1 MEGVGFV
8 SGSGALGLVRNAGVR
23 TCQVPTMVATTATGK
38 QSKFE
43 AMRKKYGVAAKDL
56 GEVGFSYDEFDAA
69 VADYEYNLTMG
80 ETVVGKIFECT
91 ARGALVDIGA
101 KAAGWLP
108 ADEFATA
115 PVEVPSEYFAPE
127 TAIELIIAS
136 REDSNGQLTLSLRR
150 LEFQRCWDRVIQLQ
164 SEDVP
169 VFCEVVSVNRGGV
182 LVKIQGLRG
191 FIPQSHAGDLNM
203 VDAEVGRQIS
213 VKFLEVDPAKNRL
226 VLSKKLA
233 SASRKMNN
241 FAPGQVVEG
250 VVSGTKPYGLFV
262 DVDGVSGLLHISQIS
277 HSHIPDVAALVD
289 VGQPIKCM
297 VLNQD
302 KNKGRMSLSTKVLEN
317 EPGDMVKDPEKVF
330 AGAEE
335 VAQRYREKLEAEKK
349 ASAEVAEEIVS
360 ALDFARV

>member
-1 MEGVGFV
+1 
-8 SGSGALGLVRNAGVR
+8 
-23 TCQVPTMVATTATGK
+23 
-38 QSKFE
+38 
-43 AMRKKYGVAAKDL
+43 
-56 GEVGFSYDEFDAA
+56 
-69 VADYEYNLTMG
+69 
-80 ETVVGKIFECT
+80 
-91 ARGALVDIGA
+91 
-101 KAAGWLP
+101 
-108 ADEFATA
+108 
-115 PVEVPSEYFAPE
+115 
-127 TAIELIIAS
+127 
-136 REDSNGQLTLSLRR
+136 
-150 LEFQRCWDRVIQLQ
+150 
-164 SEDVP
+164 
-169 VFCEVVSVNRGGV
+169 
-182 LVKIQGLRG
+182 
-191 FIPQSHAGDLNM
+191 
-203 VDAEVGRQIS
+203 
-213 VKFLEVDPAKNRL
+213 
-226 VLSKKLA
+226 
-233 SASRKMNN
+233 MNN